1 MALARVAE
9 SERRFS
15 CRRAKIDVVI
25 IVVPT
30 AANILLTC
38 GDAAA
43 AKIGPTDATRKRV
56 LRPAH

>member
-43 AKIGPTDATRKRV
+43 AKIGPTDAFGR
-56 LRPAH
+56 AH